1 MKILMIS
8 SFLPYPLYSGGHVRL
23 YNILKRL
30 SKNHE
35 ITLICE
41 KRDYQTEDNI
51 SEVKKFCK
59 EIITIERK
67 KQWSIRNIAN
77 TAVSFY
83 PFLLIGHSSKLMTEK
98 IKEAISKEKFDL
110 IHIET
115 FYVMQNLPKTLF
127 GKLPVVLTEHNIEYL
142 VYKKFLDTMSVF
154 MKPVLYLDV
163 LKLKYWENYFWKK
176 ATKLIAVSEDEKKL
190 MKRKDVEIVENG
202 VDTDRF
208 KVSSAGWRTKFKQ
221 TKTILF
227 IGDFKWMQNKD
238 SVEWILKDI
247 WPKINSEL
255 RTKNLELNLKLW
267 VVGRN
272 IPEYIKKMAT
282 DTSVIFDENA
292 TQETAEIFK
301 KADILIA
308 PIRVGGGTSFKI
320 LEAMASGVPVVTT
333 NLGIEGIKAKD
344 TDEVLISDDT
354 QGLVDN
360 VIGLLENE
368 KIYDR
373 IVNNARRLIEEEYDW
388 KQIVGKLEKV
398 YESAIL

>member
-1 MKILMIS
+1 MIS

-23 YNILKRL
+23 YNILKGL

-51 SEVKKFCK
+51 MSVKKFCK
-59 EIITIERK
+59 EIITVERK

-98 IKEAISKEKFDL
+98 IREAVSKEKFDL
-110 IHIET
+110 IHVET
-115 FYVMQNLPKTLF
+115 FYVMQNLPKNLF
-127 GKLPVVLTEHNIEYL
+127 GKLPVVLTEHNIEYM
-142 VYKKFLDTMSVF
+142 VYKRFLDTMPVF
-154 MKPVLYLDV
+154 MKPFLYLDI
-163 LKLKYWENYFWKK
+163 LKIKYWENYFWRK

-190 MKRKDVEIVENG
+190 MKRRDTEIVENG
-202 VDTDRF
+202 VDTSEF

-221 TKTILF
+221 TKTVLF
-227 IGDFKWMQNKD
+227 IGDFKWVQNRD
-238 SVEWILKDI
+238 SIEWILKDI
-247 WPKINSEL
+247 WPQINSEL
-255 RTKNLELNLKLW
+255 RTRNLELNLKLW

-272 IPEYIKKMAT
+272 IPEYIKKMTT
-282 DTSVIFDENA
+282 DESVVFDENA
-292 TQETAEIFK
+292 PRETSEIFK

-344 TDEVLISDDT
+344 TEEVLISDDT
-354 QGLVDN
+354 QGIIDN
-360 VIGLLENE
+360 IIGLLGNE